1 MVEVGAKPLSRRTA
15 RARARIRM
23 APETVR
29 TLHALPKGDAL
40 TTAQLFIALA
50 AIIFGK
56 WRPGWAF
63 AACLLF
69 GFGFALAIPLQREAD
84 VSENLVSAFP
94 YLLTLVAL
102 VGLIGRSIP
111 PAAIGRPYVKQ

>member
-1 MVEVGAKPLSRRTA
+1 
-15 RARARIRM
+15 
-23 APETVR
+23 
-29 TLHALPKGDAL
+29 
-40 TTAQLFIALA
+40 
-50 AIIFGK
+50 
-56 WRPGWAF
+56 
-63 AACLLF
+63 
-69 GFGFALAIPLQREAD
+69 